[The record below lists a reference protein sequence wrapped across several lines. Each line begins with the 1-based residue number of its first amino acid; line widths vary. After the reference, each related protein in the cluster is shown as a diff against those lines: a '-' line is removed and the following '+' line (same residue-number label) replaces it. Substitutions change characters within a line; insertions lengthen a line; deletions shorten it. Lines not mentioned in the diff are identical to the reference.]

1 MDKETLDLMEKL
13 SIQFKDTFQK
23 EFDRVQR
30 NYETRKQIEAA
41 KDAAKDF
48 GRSSMEKVNGLFD
61 PIRHRLD
68 YNAVNR
74 EVQDL
79 EKQLAQE
86 IVTAKT
92 YGMTPEQGDRIEDL
106 SKIHSK
112 KIERLM
118 TAGELCEQ
126 DKAYFV
132 KQIIKAKDAIID
144 KASAAYDS
152 IHDSIDNAI
161 CSSLAAINGFKDTVT
176 QTTDKA
182 KEVGKEA
189 FIGNEEKVEGIHR
202 ESLSRDAKEYDSMAL
217 HYDKLADIAEDKSF
231 RRARALQN
239 FKNVFRALR
248 GQEDEKVNVQ
258 VEPSKYRQMAA
269 DFRSKAEQC
278 RQQVE
283 ASLEQSAQ
291 RISQSKDIREAL
303 GMGINEKVT
312 SLDKA
317 IEKAKAEVQ
326 KDRETALNKEPAKT
340 KPIDKTER

>member
-48 GRSSMEKVNGLFD
+48 GRSSMEKVNALFD

-189 FIGNEEKVEGIHR
+189 FIGIEEKVEGIHR